1 MRQLQYPPLPP
12 NTIAEQKRI
21 SIDPPSLFEGEK
33 QKHVKKQKDAELK
46 LELEKKIREMNTQK
60 RKQKL
65 AEKELNGKKIKL

>member
-1 MRQLQYPPLPP
+1 MRQLQYPLLPP
-12 NTIAEQKRI
+12 NTIVEQKRI
-21 SIDPPSLFEGEK
+21 SIDLLSLFEGEK

-46 LELEKKIREMNTQK
+46 LELEKKIREINTQK